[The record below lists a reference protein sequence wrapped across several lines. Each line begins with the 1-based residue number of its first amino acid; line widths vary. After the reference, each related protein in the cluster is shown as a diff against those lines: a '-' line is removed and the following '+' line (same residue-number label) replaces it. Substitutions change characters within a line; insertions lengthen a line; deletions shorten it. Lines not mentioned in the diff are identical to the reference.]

1 MTGLY
6 RKPVLSGPTTAPG
19 QALLCFVAGALTPFA
34 FAPFDI
40 LFLAILGPALLFYTW
55 IAASPRQCFLTGYA
69 FGLGLF
75 GVGVNWLHI
84 SINLFGGVNLVG
96 AYVFTYLLV
105 AFLALYPA
113 VTGLVGKSLFPQSP
127 GRLLLAVPF
136 LWILSEWARS
146 WIFTGFPWL
155 NLGYSQ
161 ADSPLS
167 AMAPIAGVYG
177 VSLLTAG
184 LASAL
189 VFFMITNNKKRI
201 VTACITLAVL
211 VGGYFSRDI
220 NWSTSDGKI
229 SVALAQAAI
238 PQEQKWQPEQRQYTL
253 DLYRALTGPY
263 RDTDLVIWPET
274 AIPMFH
280 HQAEPFLQQLEN
292 NYIGSSGSLLTGIP
306 FRDSS
311 TGRYY
316 NSILILG
323 DTPGIYHKR
332 HLVPFGEYLPL
343 DRWLRPLLDA
353 MQIPMSNFSA
363 GDAEKPVLQAGRYT
377 VGVSICYEDVFGE
390 EVIDALPE
398 AEVLVNISNDAW
410 FGDSMAP
417 HQHMQMARMRA
428 IETGRYMLR
437 ATNTGISAIIDEKG
451 NVIAQSP
458 QFKPH
463 TLAGTVQTFTGL
475 TPYARTGNSTI
486 ILFAGIMVI
495 LLLVRQRYSSG

>member
-6 RKPVLSGPTTAPG
+6 RKPVLSGPTNISG
-19 QALLCFVAGALTPFA
+19 QALLCFIAGALTPFA

-55 IAASPRQCFLTGYA
+55 ITASPRRCFLTGYA

-84 SINLFGGVNLVG
+84 SINLFGGVNLFG
-96 AYVFTYLLV
+96 AYVFTYILV

-113 VTGLVGKSLFPQSP
+113 VTGLVAKLLFPALP
-127 GRLLLAVPF
+127 GRLLLALPL

-161 ADSPLS
+161 ADSLLS
-167 AMAPIAGVYG
+167 AVAPITGVYG

-184 LASAL
+184 LAAAL
-189 VFFMITNNKKRI
+189 VYFMITNNKNRI

-211 VGGYFSRDI
+211 IGCYFSRNID
-220 NWSTSDGKI
+220 WSTTEGKI

-238 PQEQKWQPEQRQYTL
+238 PQELKWQPEQKQHTL
-253 DLYRALTGPY
+253 DLYQALTEPY
-263 RDTDLVIWPET
+263 RDANLIIWPET
-274 AIPMFH
+274 AIPMFY

-292 NYIGSSGSLLTGIP
+292 NYIGTGGSLLTGIP
-306 FRDSS
+306 FRDSN

-316 NSILILG
+316 NSILMLG

-343 DRWLRPLLDA
+343 DRWIRPVLDA
-353 MQIPMSNFSA
+353 LQIPMSNFSA
-363 GDAEKPVLQAGRYT
+363 GNAEKPLLLAGSHAI
-377 VGVSICYEDVFGE
+377 GVSICYEDVFGE

-398 AEVLVNISNDAW
+398 AAVLVNISNDAW

-417 HQHMQMARMRA
+417 HQHLQMARMRA

-437 ATNTGISAIIDEKG
+437 ATNTGISAIIDDKG

-475 TPYARTGNSTI
+475 TPYARTGNSAI
-486 ILFAGIMVI
+486 ILFSGIM
-495 LLLVRQRYSSG
+495 LLLLIVRQRQAPD